1 MDFGGRVMYGAKILV
16 VDDEKFIRNFVKE
29 ALTLQGHDVVLA
41 SSGEEGLALFEEDVF
56 DLILTDVKMEDMD
69 GLEMLR
75 QIRLRDATVVPVV
88 ITAMRDQETA
98 VRALACGVSDFLMKP
113 FTLEELTN
121 HIVHALDTR
130 ERIVENRMLIGD
142 LMQTRSVLQKQL
154 LEQDEKLTHTEKYLN
169 HLIDAA
175 PFGVISTDRESVVL
189 TFNDMAENMYGYKCT
204 EILGRSVT
212 RVFGEM
218 SETGYT
224 THVRKDGTEFPVL
237 VHKKDIV
244 NDQAE
249 EIAHLYVLE
258 DQSEREL
265 LESQLFQAERLSML
279 GQMAPRIAHEFKTPL
294 QLVSGNAE
302 LAQTWLEQGNIQ
314 QARETI
320 NRILPAT
327 EQLLY
332 MVRQMTNLG
341 KPEKRRQEV
350 INVIELIEQLLDTLQ
365 PLGVVKF
372 CVVKRN
378 YLSDTAPIFGDP
390 SQIEQVVRN
399 LIVNAVQAME
409 ASPKKELTIGV
420 RRSKRKICVT
430 IQDTGHGIP
439 ESKIEEIFQP
449 FYTTKPEGKG
459 TGLGLAIVRAMLKRH
474 HAHIQ
479 VDSEE
484 GVGTIFQLQFPI
496 YDAKVAVP
504 QTIPISA

>member
-1 MDFGGRVMYGAKILV
+1 MYGAKILV
-16 VDDEKFIRNFVKE
+16 VDDEKFIRNFVKQ
-29 ALTLQGHDVVLA
+29 ALTLQGHDVVMA
-41 SSGEEGLALFEEDVF
+41 CSGEEGLALFQKDIF
-56 DLILTDVKMEDMD
+56 DLVLTDVKMEDMD
-69 GLEMLR
+69 GIEMLR
-75 QIRLRDATVVPVV
+75 QIRILDATVVGVV
-88 ITAMRDQETA
+88 ITAMRDQQTA
-98 VRALACGVSDFLMKP
+98 VRALACGVHDFLIKP
-113 FTLEELTN
+113 FTLGELTN
-121 HIVHALDTR
+121 HIAHALDTR
-130 ERIVENRMLIGD
+130 ERIVENRLLIGD

-154 LEQDEKLTHTEKYLN
+154 IEQDEKLSQTERYLN

-189 TFNDMAENMYGYKCT
+189 TFNDMAEKMYGYTCK

-212 RVFGEM
+212 RIFGEM
-218 SETGYT
+218 FETGYT
-224 THVRKDGTEFPVL
+224 THFRQDGTEFPVL

-265 LESQLFQAERLSML
+265 LESQLFQAERLSLL
-279 GQMAPRIAHEFKTPL
+279 GQMAPKIAHEFKTPL

-314 QARETI
+314 QAQDTI
-320 NRILPAT
+320 ERILPAT

-332 MVRQMTNLG
+332 MVHQMTNLG
-341 KPEKRRQEV
+341 KPEKKRQEAMDV
-350 INVIELIEQLLDTLQ
+350 ISLIDQLLDTLQ
-365 PLGVVKF
+365 PLGVIKY

-390 SQIEQVVRN
+390 IQIEQIIRN
-399 LIVNAVQAME
+399 LVVNAAQAME
-409 ASPKKELTIGV
+409 LSSKKELTIGV
-420 RRSKRKICVT
+420 RRSKRRVYVT

-439 ESKIEEIFQP
+439 KSKIEEIFQP
-449 FYTTKPEGKG
+449 FYTTKPDGKG

-474 HAHIQ
+474 QACVE

-496 YDAKVAVP
+496 YDAKVAGP
-504 QTIPISA
+504 QTIPIHA